1 MTNQENGVDL
11 KSAAVTEEKKL
22 FIETYGCQMNVAD
35 SEVVASIM
43 KMDGYAVTDKIE
55 DADAIFVNTCS
66 VRDNAEQKIYGRL
79 QYFQSLKRKKKSLV
93 IGVLGCMAERVKEE
107 LIEVHHADLVVGPDS
122 YMDLPNLVG
131 AVEHGEKAINV
142 ELSTQETYKDVI
154 PIEVHHADL
163 VVGPDSYMDLPN
175 LVGAVEHGEKA
186 INVELSTQETY
197 KDVIPLK
204 LGGVHISGFVSIM
217 RGCNNFCTYCIVPYT
232 RGRERSRDI
241 ESILNEIRD
250 MRDKGFKE
258 VTLLGQN
265 VNSYLF
271 EKEGEKIS
279 FPALLKRVAEEVPEM
294 RVRFTTSHPKDMSDE
309 TLHVIA
315 EHDNICK
322 MIHLPA
328 QSGSSRILKVMNRKY
343 TREWYLDR
351 IAAIRR
357 ILPDCAISTDLFC
370 GFHSETEED
379 YQETLSLMREVG
391 YDSAFLFKYSERP
404 GTYAAQHLPDTVS
417 EEEKVRRLQGMID
430 LQNQLSE
437 ESNKR
442 DIGKVFEVLIEGFS
456 KRSREQLFGRT
467 SQNKVV
473 IFDKK
478 NYRVGQ
484 FIKVR
489 INRASSATLFGDP
502 VE

>member
-1 MTNQENGVDL
+1 MENQEKGVDL
-11 KSAAVTEEKKL
+11 KSAAVNEEKKL

-43 KMDGYAVTDKIE
+43 QMDGYVMTDKIE
-55 DADAIFVNTCS
+55 EADAIFVNTCS

-79 QYFQSLKRKKKSLV
+79 QYFQSLKRKKKSLI
-93 IGVLGCMAERVKEE
+93 IGVLGGMAERVKED
-107 LIEVHHADLVVGPDS
+107 LIKVPHADLVVGPDS
-122 YMDLPNLVG
+122 YLDLPNLVG
-131 AVEHGEKAINV
+131 AVER
-142 ELSTQETYKDVI
+142 
-154 PIEVHHADL
+154 
-163 VVGPDSYMDLPN
+163 
-175 LVGAVEHGEKA
+175 GEKA

-204 LGGVHISGFVSIM
+204 LGGMQISGFVSIM

-271 EKEGEKIS
+271 ESAGEKIS
-279 FPALLKRVAEEVPEM
+279 FPMLLEKVAEEVPQM
-294 RVRFTTSHPKDMSDE
+294 RVRFTTSHPKDMSDD
-309 TLHVIA
+309 TLRVIA
-315 EHDNICK
+315 AHDNICK

-357 ILPDCAISTDLFC
+357 IIPDCAISTDLFC

-404 GTYAAQHLPDTVS
+404 GTYASKHLPDTVS

-478 NYRVGQ
+478 NYHVGQ

-489 INRASSATLFGDP
+489 INRASSATLFGEP
-502 VE
+502 VEE

>member
-1 MTNQENGVDL
+1 MTTAENQGADL
-11 KSAAVTEEKKL
+11 KSAAEKAEKKL

-43 KMDGYAVTDKIE
+43 QMDGYALTEKIE
-55 DADAIFVNTCS
+55 EADAIFVNTCS

-79 QYFQSLKRKKKSLV
+79 QYFQSLRKKKKQLIV
-93 IGVLGCMAERVKEE
+93 GVMGCMAERVKEE
-107 LIEVHHADLVVGPDS
+107 LIQVHHADLVVGPDA
-122 YMDLPNLVG
+122 YLDLPNLVG
-131 AVEHGEKAINV
+131 AVER
-142 ELSTQETYKDVI
+142 
-154 PIEVHHADL
+154 
-163 VVGPDSYMDLPN
+163 
-175 LVGAVEHGEKA
+175 GEKA

-204 LGGVHISGFVSIM
+204 LPGVHISGFVSIM

-232 RGRERSRDI
+232 RGRERSRDV

-265 VNSYLF
+265 VNSYRF
-271 EKEGEKIS
+271 ERNDEVIT
-279 FPALLKRVAEEVPEM
+279 FPRLLALVAEEVPQM
-294 RVRFTTSHPKDMSDE
+294 RVRFTTSHPKDVSDE
-309 TLHVIA
+309 TLEVIA
-315 EHDNICK
+315 AHDNLCK

-328 QSGSSRILKVMNRKY
+328 QSGSDRILKEMNRKY
-343 TREWYLDR
+343 TRAWYLDR

-370 GFHSETEED
+370 GFHSETEAD
-379 YQETLSLMREVG
+379 YEQTLSLMREVG

-404 GTYAAQHLPDTVS
+404 GTYASKHLPDDVP
-417 EEEKVRRLQGMID
+417 EEEKIRRLQGMID

-437 ESNKR
+437 ESNRR
-442 DIGKVFEVLIEGFS
+442 DIGKTFEVLIEGFS

-473 IFDKK
+473 IFDKQDLH
-478 NYRVGQ
+478 VGQ
-484 FIKVR
+484 FIQVK
-489 INRASSATLFGDP
+489 ITRASSATLFGE
-502 VE
+502 VVR

>member
-1 MTNQENGVDL
+1 MVNQENGVDL
-11 KSAAVTEEKKL
+11 KSATQSDERKL

-43 KMDGYAVTDKIE
+43 KMDGYSMTENIE
-55 DADAIFVNTCS
+55 EADAIFVNTCS

-79 QYFQSLKRKKKSLV
+79 QYFQSLKRKKKSLIV
-93 IGVLGCMAERVKEE
+93 GVLGCMAERVKED
-107 LIEVHHADLVVGPDS
+107 LIHVHHADLVVGPDS
-122 YMDLPNLVG
+122 YL
-131 AVEHGEKAINV
+131 
-142 ELSTQETYKDVI
+142 
-154 PIEVHHADL
+154 
-163 VVGPDSYMDLPN
+163 DLPN

-204 LGGVHISGFVSIM
+204 LPGVHISGFVSIM

-250 MRDKGFKE
+250 MHEKGFKE

-265 VNSYLF
+265 VNSYSF
-271 EKEGEKIS
+271 EKEGETIT
-279 FPALLKRVAEEVPEM
+279 FPIWLDRVAKEVPDM
-294 RVRFTTSHPKDMSDE
+294 RIRF
-309 TLHVIA
+309 
-315 EHDNICK
+315 
-322 MIHLPA
+322 LPA

-357 ILPDCAISTDLFC
+357 IVPDCAISTDLFC

-404 GTYAAQHLPDTVS
+404 GTYAASHLEDNVP

-430 LQNQLSE
+430 LQNKLSE
-437 ESNKR
+437 ESNLR
-442 DIGKVFEVLIEGFS
+442 DIGKTFEVLIEGFS

-478 NYRVGQ
+478 NYHVGQ
-484 FIKVR
+484 FIKVK
-489 INRASSATLFGDP
+489 IHKASSATLFGEP
-502 VE
+502 VEE